1 MKNNKDLLIAAV
13 ITLIVHIFAVM
24 AVGVPV
30 TPVKYDVVKSRS
42 SVEVTLVKKQ
52 KKKVVKKPVPEK
64 VEKKV
69 EKKKPEKNK
78 KIVKKVEKKPEIKE
92 EIKEPEV
99 EEKPPV
105 EEVAEKEIP
114 QPPQPETTKVEEK
127 NLPPKP
133 EPPGTPV
140 EMPAY
145 LNNRPPAYP
154 EIARRNGYEGTV
166 VLRVY
171 VLPDGNPDKLE
182 IEKQSGYSILDN
194 AAINA
199 VKKWKFKPAT
209 RGSKDI
215 ASWVIIPIKFRLED
229 A

>member
-1 MKNNKDLLIAAV
+1 MKSNKDLLIAV
-13 ITLIVHIFAVM
+13 IITLALHLFAVM
-24 AVGVPV
+24 AIGVPV

-52 KKKVVKKPVPEK
+52 KKKVVKNPEPKK

-69 EKKKPEKNK
+69 EKKKPEKKK
-78 KIVKKVEKKPEIKE
+78 KIVKKVEKKPEVE
-92 EIKEPEV
+92 EKKEPQL

-105 EEVAEKEIP
+105 EQPVEEVVEKEIP
-114 QPPQPETTKVEEK
+114 EPTPREAKTEEK
-127 NLPPKP
+127 KLPPKP
-133 EPPGTPV
+133 PGSPV
-140 EMPAY
+140 QMPAY
-145 LNNRPPAYP
+145 LNNKPPAYP

-182 IEKQSGYSILDN
+182 IEKESGYSVLDN
-194 AAINA
+194 AAIKA

-209 RGSKDI
+209 RGSKEI

-229 A
+229 T